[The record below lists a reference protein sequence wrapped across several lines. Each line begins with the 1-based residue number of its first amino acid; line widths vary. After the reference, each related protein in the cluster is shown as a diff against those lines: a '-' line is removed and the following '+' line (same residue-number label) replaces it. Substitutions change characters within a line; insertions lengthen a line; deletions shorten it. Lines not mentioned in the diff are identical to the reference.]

1 MTKIIGGKYKGTTL
15 LVPAGK
21 IVRPTSSIKKET
33 LFNILTSY
41 FLKINDNNL
50 FYNKIVLDVFSG
62 TGGLGLESLS
72 RGSKYCYFIEKNK
85 KVISYLEKNCEKIL
99 KIKNYKIFNIDYF
112 NLDIKL
118 LDKKIDIVFFDPP
131 YNYKINNAFFNPISS
146 KINKNSIFI
155 IETNNKTKVPILENF
170 ELINEKLFKNTKI
183 TFLKKT

>member
-85 KVISYLEKNCEKIL
+85 KVISYLEKNCKKTL
-99 KIKNYKIFNIDYF
+99 KTKNYKIFNIDYF

-131 YNYKINNAFFNPISS
+131 YNYKINNVFFNLILP

-155 IETNNKTKVPILENF
+155 IETNNKTKVPILKNF
-170 ELINEKLFKNTKI
+170 KLINEKLFKNTKI

>member
-1 MTKIIGGKYKGTTL
+1 MTKIIGGKYKGKTL
-15 LVPAGK
+15 LVPVGK

-50 FYNKIVLDVFSG
+50 FYNKIILDAFSG
-62 TGGLGLESLS
+62 TGSLGLECLS
-72 RGSKYCYFIEKNK
+72 RGSEYCYFVE
-85 KVISYLEKNCEKIL
+85 
-99 KIKNYKIFNIDYF
+99 
-112 NLDIKL
+112 DIKL

-131 YNYKINNAFFNPISS
+131 YNYKINNVFFNLILP

-155 IETNNKTKVPILENF
+155 IETNNKTKVPILKNF
-170 ELINEKLFKNTKI
+170 KLINEKLFKNTKI